1 MKNRKNM
8 KENPLLYVQLS
19 LQVQLV
25 ENTKIFLSYVK
36 HFWIFPPER
45 IAESWLVYVN
55 KIWWIIQWCSL
66 TETIKQS

>member
-25 ENTKIFLSYVK
+25 ENAKIFLSYVK
-36 HFWIFPPER
+36 HF
-45 IAESWLVYVN
+45 
-55 KIWWIIQWCSL
+55 
-66 TETIKQS
+66 